1 MQLFVA
7 VDNDWKLLIIVI
19 KRLALDVYKLLDLT
33 PLFAL

>member
-19 KRLALDVYKLLDLT
+19 KRLVLDVYKLQDLT
-33 PLFAL
+33 PLLAL

>member
-1 MQLFVA
+1 MQFFVA

-19 KRLALDVYKLLDLT
+19 KRLVLDVYKLLDLT

>member
-19 KRLALDVYKLLDLT
+19 KRLVLDVYKLLDLT

>member
-19 KRLALDVYKLLDLT
+19 KRLVLDVYKLLDLT
-33 PLFAL
+33 PLLAL